1 MAVFMG
7 FPRFLG
13 PITDGWAPLR
23 LASLA
28 VSGQEIAWIIASV
41 GLASFAQSISGFGFA
56 LLSVPLMQIVL
67 EPRDAVVI
75 STLIGALSTTTQA
88 LLDRQHVDK
97 KLTKRLVMASYLGMP
112 FGLGAFL
119 LVSDTALRLGLGAVV
134 ILAAVLLSRG
144 FSLDSASTKLDWS
157 FGFVSG
163 ILATSTS
170 TNGPPLV
177 FLMQARNYSP
187 QDFRS
192 TINTVFSFV
201 NIGAI
206 ALFLSS
212 GQVTHESV
220 VGALVAI
227 PSLFVA
233 LRIGYWLRPKVS
245 ADLFRRL
252 VLVLLVASGVS
263 LCAKAL
269 L

>member
-1 MAVFMG
+1 
-7 FPRFLG
+7 
-13 PITDGWAPLR
+13 
-23 LASLA
+23 
-28 VSGQEIAWIIASV
+28 
-41 GLASFAQSISGFGFA
+41 
-56 LLSVPLMQIVL
+56 MQIVL

-75 STLIGALSTTTQA
+75 STFIGALSTTTQA
-88 LLDRQHVDK
+88 VLDRQHVDRVLAK
-97 KLTKRLVMASYLGMP
+97 KLVLASYLGMP

-119 LVSDTALRLGLGAVV
+119 FVSDTGLRLGLGVVV
-134 ILAAVLLSRG
+134 ILAAILLLRG
-144 FSLDSASTKLDWS
+144 FSLDTPSSALDWS

-163 ILATSTS
+163 VLATSTS

-177 FLMQARNYSP
+177 FLMQARNYAP

-192 TINTVFSFV
+192 TINMVFSFV

-212 GQVTHESV
+212 GQVTHDSV
-220 VGALVAI
+220 FGALVAI

-233 LRIGYWLRPKVS
+233 LRTGYWLRPKVS
-245 ADLFRRL
+245 GELFRRL
-252 VLVLLVASGVS
+252 VLGLLIASGLS

>member
-1 MAVFMG
+1 MAVHA
-7 FPRFLG
+7 
-13 PITDGWAPLR
+13 WH
-23 LASLA
+23 LACRI
-28 VSGQEIAWIIASV
+28 VSGQEILWVIACV

-75 STLIGALSTTTQA
+75 STFIGALSTTTQA
-88 LLDRQHVDK
+88 FLDRQHVDRA
-97 KLTKRLVMASYLGMP
+97 LAKRLVMASYLGMP
-112 FGLGAFL
+112 IGLSAFL
-119 LVSDTALRLGLGAVV
+119 FVSDTGLRLSLGAVV
-134 ILAAVLLSRG
+134 ILATILLARG
-144 FSLDSASTKLDWS
+144 FSFDSPSSRLDWS

-163 ILATSTS
+163 VLATSTS

-177 FLMQARNYSP
+177 FLMQARNYAP

-192 TINTVFSFV
+192 TINMVFSFV

-220 VGALVAI
+220 IGALLAI
-227 PSLFVA
+227 PALFLA
-233 LRIGYWLRPKVS
+233 LRTGYWLRPKVS
-245 ADLFRRL
+245 VELFRRL
-252 VLVLLVASGVS
+252 VLGLLIASGIS